1 VTDNTLGSD
10 HSPTITGI
18 NVHLPEESD
27 NSEYFRM
34 SKADWKSFKNNAREL
49 VTPHSV
55 ADSRSVNENA
65 EYLICAIIRAV
76 ELSSYVLCLI
86 LN

>member
-1 VTDNTLGSD
+1 VTDDTLGSD

-34 SKADWKSFKNNAREL
+34 SKADWKSFKNSAR
-49 VTPHSV
+49 
-55 ADSRSVNENA
+55 
-65 EYLICAIIRAV
+65 
-76 ELSSYVLCLI
+76 
-86 LN
+86 